1 MPRTTTF
8 FAAVCLATGVMAN
21 PIDTIRPD
29 APALAPY
36 GPYAIGVRTETV
48 TLPDSIDVLGIDGDD
63 VPRYDRPLTLEIWY
77 PAAIGTEAGGTYTA
91 TLRDGQTK
99 ATLTGRAARGAD
111 PAAQGPFPL
120 VLLSHGYPGNRFL
133 MSHLGENLAS
143 KGYVAVAMDHTDS
156 TYSDQAAFGSTLL
169 HRPLDQDRVLDHI
182 AGLTDPLGA
191 IVDTDRTGIVGYSMG
206 GYGALILGGAGVTQA
221 ATEFSWG
228 TPNRLLSAHL
238 AGSETQEALGD
249 DRIKAGIAIGP
260 WGYNGGIWDMDGLA
274 GLRVPTMFMAGS
286 ADDVAVYDAIRG
298 MFDGAVGTERH
309 LLTFVYANHNA
320 AAPIP
325 APKEAWEPV
334 ETLDFVPFDHY
345 ADVVWDNVRM
355 NNVAQ
360 HFATAFFDLHLKG
373 DTDRRGYLDLVPRS
387 EDGIVAL
394 DDAGEQTEDHTYWQG
409 FAPRTAAGLRFE
421 TKRPGE

>member
-1 MPRTTTF
+1 
-8 FAAVCLATGVMAN
+8 MAN

-48 TLPDSIDVLGIDGDD
+48 TLPDSIDVLGIEGED

-91 TLRDGQTK
+91 TLRDGKTT
-99 ATLTGRAARGAD
+99 ATLTGRAARDAA
-111 PAAQGPFPL
+111 PAAEGPFPL
-120 VLLSHGYPGNRFL
+120 ILLSHGYPGNRFL

-228 TPNRLLSAHL
+228 TPNRLLAAHL
-238 AGSETQEALGD
+238 AGSDTHEALVD
-249 DRIKAGIAIGP
+249 DRIKAVIAIGP
-260 WGYNGGIWDMDGLA
+260 WGYNAGIWDMDGLA

-298 MFDGAVGTERH
+298 MFDGAIDTERH

-345 ADVVWDNVRM
+345 ADAVWDNVRM

-373 DTDRRGYLDLVPRS
+373 DPDRRGYLELVPRS

>member
-48 TLPDSIDVLGIDGDD
+48 TLPDSIDVLGIDGND

-77 PAAIGTEAGGTYTA
+77 PAAIGTEAGGIYTA

-238 AGSETQEALGD
+238 AGSETHEALVD
-249 DRIKAGIAIGP
+249 DRIKAVIAIGP
-260 WGYNGGIWDMDGLA
+260 WGYNAGIWDMDGLA

-345 ADVVWDNVRM
+345 ADAVWDNVRM

-373 DTDRRGYLDLVPRS
+373 DPDRRGYLELVPRS